1 MARWCRISVGVV
13 SSKHGARLSERDVQ
27 ELDSASNALASA
39 AAAIRRANPSWGEAV
54 IQALILANQTIE
66 RLRDRGAATFARY
79 LEKRGLHKPQDAPE
93 IPAAAVDS
101 PSSPI
106 VAPGEE
112 EQ

>member
-1 MARWCRISVGVV
+1 MARRWRISVGVV

-79 LEKRGLHKPQDAPE
+79 LEKRGLQKPRDAPE
-93 IPAAAVDS
+93 VPAAAE
-101 PSSPI
+101 PSDQVRN
-106 VAPGEE
+106 VAPDEPE
-112 EQ
+112 A